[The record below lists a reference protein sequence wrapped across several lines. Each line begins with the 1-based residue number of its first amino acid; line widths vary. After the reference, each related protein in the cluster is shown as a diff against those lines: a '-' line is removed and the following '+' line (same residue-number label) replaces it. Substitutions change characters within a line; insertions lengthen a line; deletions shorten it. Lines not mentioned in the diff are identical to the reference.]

1 MNISKKNI
9 LHDPEFKGY
18 AAAIHHIIGAD
29 WNAPVECVEYHGAF
43 TPLKLRKAAR
53 AAGIQDSANLVCI
66 TWPDNYR
73 GTKRWFLISG
83 NDNKP
88 ILSIH
93 PDTADWNVISTI
105 SDYYNTA
112 TFNYYRKCD
121 DNTTLIIS
129 QDPKYQKKPA
139 NTRTRNISIDAL
151 NVERL
156 NITQVIGGC
165 ANNKTYVSQ
174 FDAIGKSGRKYHW
187 KRFGSIIYS
196 NEIENNT
203 ISDIVDKS
211 GYYVFGRRNDLKR
224 RARMLKAQ
232 REKAAAADTDL
243 SQYVTDINKAVESA
257 IKSTKSAYEK
267 ANSADEFAALADI
280 NSRWSGIAQLI
291 KSAEKFAKT
300 PAKSYSSPAR
310 IESTAN
316 RILQEINSYIG
327 KIESAFVEEA

>member
-1 MNISKKNI
+1 MNITKKNI
-9 LHDPEFKGY
+9 LHDQEFKGY

-29 WNAPVECVEYHGAF
+29 WNAPVECAEYHGAF

-53 AAGIQDSANLVCI
+53 AAGIQDSSDLVCI

-73 GTKRWFLISG
+73 DNKRWFLISG

-88 ILSIH
+88 ILSIR

-105 SDYYNTA
+105 SDYFSTA

-121 DNTTLIIS
+121 DNTTLIVA

-139 NTRTRNISIDAL
+139 NTRTRTISVDAL

-156 NITQVIGGC
+156 NITQVIGGRS
-165 ANNKTYVSQ
+165 NNKSYVSQ
-174 FDAIGKSGRKYHW
+174 FDATGQSGRKYNW
-187 KRFGSIIYS
+187 ARFGNVIYS

-224 RARMLKAQ
+224 RAKMLKAQ

-243 SQYVTDINKAVESA
+243 SQYIANINKAVESA
-257 IKSTKSAYEK
+257 IKSTKSAYKK
-267 ANSADEFAALADI
+267 ANSANEFAALADV
-280 NSRWSGIAQLI
+280 NSKWSGIAQLI
-291 KSAEKFAKT
+291 KAAEKFAET
-300 PAKSYSSPAR
+300 PAESYSSPAR

-316 RILQEINSYIG
+316 RILCEIASYIS
-327 KIESAFVEEA
+327 KIETACKEA